1 MKRPKYVY
9 NLYSIIGSTR
19 ELKPEW
25 QSFDTPEEGKRFIEE
40 LVGSEHYPPFWESDF
55 VLLKVEKEKALEQFY
70 MANKEG
76 E

>member
-25 QSFDTPEEGKRFIEE
+25 HSFDTLENGKNFGEKT
-40 LVGSEHYPPFWESDF
+40 LKLFWKTAEMSANNT
-55 VLLKVEKEKALEQFY
+55 ALFLF
-70 MANKEG
+70 
-76 E
+76 